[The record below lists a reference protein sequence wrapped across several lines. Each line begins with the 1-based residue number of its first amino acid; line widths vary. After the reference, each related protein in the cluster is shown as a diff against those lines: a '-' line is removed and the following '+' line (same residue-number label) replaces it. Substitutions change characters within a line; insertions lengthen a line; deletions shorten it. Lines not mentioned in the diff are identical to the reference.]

1 MEKTCTYFQST
12 GDECLGYHKQICL
25 KSHGEILLYFVV
37 LCNQEDTLAYQL
49 IKNQCVA
56 FVVLSFRHG
65 DMLFLSREASPIDN
79 DMSGVNSVPLT
90 SAANLATLAS
100 SNSIKEDEIDVFL
113 SKQDGLIHRD
123 RDPQL

>member
-1 MEKTCTYFQST
+1 M
-12 GDECLGYHKQICL
+12 
-25 KSHGEILLYFVV
+25 
-37 LCNQEDTLAYQL
+37 
-49 IKNQCVA
+49 A

-65 DMLFLSREASPIDN
+65 DMLFLSREASLVDN

-100 SNSIKEDEIDVFL
+100 SNSIKEDEIDVYL

>member
-1 MEKTCTYFQST
+1 
-12 GDECLGYHKQICL
+12 
-25 KSHGEILLYFVV
+25 
-37 LCNQEDTLAYQL
+37 
-49 IKNQCVA
+49 
-56 FVVLSFRHG
+56 
-65 DMLFLSREASPIDN
+65 MLFLSCEASPVDN

>member
-1 MEKTCTYFQST
+1 M
-12 GDECLGYHKQICL
+12 
-25 KSHGEILLYFVV
+25 
-37 LCNQEDTLAYQL
+37 
-49 IKNQCVA
+49 A

-65 DMLFLSREASPIDN
+65 DMLFLSREASLVDN

-100 SNSIKEDEIDVFL
+100 SNSIKEDEIDVYL
-113 SKQDGLIHRD
+113 SKQNGLIHRD

>member
-1 MEKTCTYFQST
+1 M
-12 GDECLGYHKQICL
+12 
-25 KSHGEILLYFVV
+25 
-37 LCNQEDTLAYQL
+37 
-49 IKNQCVA
+49 A

-65 DMLFLSREASPIDN
+65 DMLFLSREASLIDN

-90 SAANLATLAS
+90 SAANLATMAS

>member
-1 MEKTCTYFQST
+1 M
-12 GDECLGYHKQICL
+12 
-25 KSHGEILLYFVV
+25 
-37 LCNQEDTLAYQL
+37 
-49 IKNQCVA
+49 A

-65 DMLFLSREASPIDN
+65 DMLFLSREASLVDN

-100 SNSIKEDEIDVFL
+100 SNSIKEDEIDVYL
-113 SKQDGLIHRD
+113 SKQDGLIRRD

>member
-1 MEKTCTYFQST
+1 M
-12 GDECLGYHKQICL
+12 
-25 KSHGEILLYFVV
+25 
-37 LCNQEDTLAYQL
+37 
-49 IKNQCVA
+49 A

-65 DMLFLSREASPIDN
+65 DMLFLSREALLVDN

-100 SNSIKEDEIDVFL
+100 SNSIKEDEIDVYL

>member
-1 MEKTCTYFQST
+1 
-12 GDECLGYHKQICL
+12 
-25 KSHGEILLYFVV
+25 
-37 LCNQEDTLAYQL
+37 
-49 IKNQCVA
+49 
-56 FVVLSFRHG
+56 
-65 DMLFLSREASPIDN
+65 MLFLSREASLVDN

-90 SAANLATLAS
+90 SSANLATLAS

>member
-1 MEKTCTYFQST
+1 M
-12 GDECLGYHKQICL
+12 
-25 KSHGEILLYFVV
+25 
-37 LCNQEDTLAYQL
+37 
-49 IKNQCVA
+49 A

-65 DMLFLSREASPIDN
+65 DMLFLSHEASLVDN
-79 DMSGVNSVPLT
+79 DISGVNSVPLT

-100 SNSIKEDEIDVFL
+100 SNSIKEDEIDVYL

>member
-1 MEKTCTYFQST
+1 M
-12 GDECLGYHKQICL
+12 
-25 KSHGEILLYFVV
+25 
-37 LCNQEDTLAYQL
+37 
-49 IKNQCVA
+49 A

-90 SAANLATLAS
+90 SAANLATMAS

>member
-1 MEKTCTYFQST
+1 M
-12 GDECLGYHKQICL
+12 
-25 KSHGEILLYFVV
+25 LY
-37 LCNQEDTLAYQL
+37 
-49 IKNQCVA
+49 
-56 FVVLSFRHG
+56 
-65 DMLFLSREASPIDN
+65 LSREASPVDN

>member
-1 MEKTCTYFQST
+1 M
-12 GDECLGYHKQICL
+12 
-25 KSHGEILLYFVV
+25 
-37 LCNQEDTLAYQL
+37 
-49 IKNQCVA
+49 A

-65 DMLFLSREASPIDN
+65 DMLFLSREASLVDN

-90 SAANLATLAS
+90 SSANLATLAS

>member
-1 MEKTCTYFQST
+1 M
-12 GDECLGYHKQICL
+12 
-25 KSHGEILLYFVV
+25 
-37 LCNQEDTLAYQL
+37 
-49 IKNQCVA
+49 A

-65 DMLFLSREASPIDN
+65 DMLFLSCEASLVDN

-100 SNSIKEDEIDVFL
+100 SNSIKEDEIDVYL

>member
-1 MEKTCTYFQST
+1 MS
-12 GDECLGYHKQICL
+12 GIC
-25 KSHGEILLYFVV
+25 
-37 LCNQEDTLAYQL
+37 C
-49 IKNQCVA
+49 A
-56 FVVLSFRHG
+56 FFSRHG
-65 DMLFLSREASPIDN
+65 DMLFLSREASPVDN

-90 SAANLATLAS
+90 SAVNLATLAS

>member
-1 MEKTCTYFQST
+1 
-12 GDECLGYHKQICL
+12 
-25 KSHGEILLYFVV
+25 
-37 LCNQEDTLAYQL
+37 
-49 IKNQCVA
+49 
-56 FVVLSFRHG
+56 
-65 DMLFLSREASPIDN
+65 MLFLSREASPVDN
-79 DMSGVNSVPLT
+79 DMSGVNSVPLI

>member
-1 MEKTCTYFQST
+1 M
-12 GDECLGYHKQICL
+12 
-25 KSHGEILLYFVV
+25 
-37 LCNQEDTLAYQL
+37 
-49 IKNQCVA
+49 A

-65 DMLFLSREASPIDN
+65 DMLFLSREASLVDN

>member
-1 MEKTCTYFQST
+1 
-12 GDECLGYHKQICL
+12 
-25 KSHGEILLYFVV
+25 
-37 LCNQEDTLAYQL
+37 
-49 IKNQCVA
+49 
-56 FVVLSFRHG
+56 
-65 DMLFLSREASPIDN
+65 MLFLSREASLVDN
-79 DMSGVNSVPLT
+79 DMSGVNSVVPLT

>member
-1 MEKTCTYFQST
+1 M
-12 GDECLGYHKQICL
+12 
-25 KSHGEILLYFVV
+25 
-37 LCNQEDTLAYQL
+37 
-49 IKNQCVA
+49 A

-65 DMLFLSREASPIDN
+65 DMLFLSREASLVDN
-79 DMSGVNSVPLT
+79 DMSGINSVPLT

-100 SNSIKEDEIDVFL
+100 SNSIKEDEIDVYL